1 MPADVYQHVDG
12 LYVCFIGR
20 EGGWCVIVGT
30 LQGKEG
36 EAQELE
42 QLHFLY
48 TSYNPVCTV
57 SKLLSMQHPT

>member
-1 MPADVYQHVDG
+1 MSAGVHQHANG
-12 LYVCFIGR
+12 LYVCFVGR

-42 QLHFLY
+42 QLQYFVH
-48 TSYNPVCTV
+48 
-57 SKLLSMQHPT
+57 